1 MMASRRPQRRQAT
14 VQDTALREKLRK
26 IEALFA
32 GAATP
37 GERDAA
43 EAAML
48 RVRAR
53 LAEIGRSEQ
62 PVEMQFSIQD
72 QWAQRL
78 FVALCRRYGLRPY
91 RQPRQKRSTIMVRLP
106 RAFSDQILWPEF
118 VQLNEVLHA
127 HLQDITLKLI
137 RDYVHADTGDAE
149 EVAEKG

>member
-1 MMASRRPQRRQAT
+1 M
-14 VQDTALREKLRK
+14 QDTALREKLRK

-53 LAEIGRSEQ
+53 VAEIGRSEQ
-62 PVEMQFSIQD
+62 PVEIQFSIQD

-91 RQPRQKRSTIMVRLP
+91 SSQRTPP
-106 RAFSDQILWPEF
+106 
-118 VQLNEVLHA
+118 
-127 HLQDITLKLI
+127 
-137 RDYVHADTGDAE
+137 
-149 EVAEKG
+149 

>member
-1 MMASRRPQRRQAT
+1 
-14 VQDTALREKLRK
+14 VQDTAHREKLRK

-53 LAEIGRSEQ
+53 LAEIERSEQ

-72 QWAQRL
+72 HWAQRL

-91 RQPRQKRSTIMVRLP
+91 RRPRQKRSTIMVRLP

-118 VQLNEVLHA
+118 LQLNEVLQA
-127 HLQDITLKLI
+127 YLLDITLKLI
-137 RDYVHADTGDAE
+137 RDHVHADACDAE
-149 EVAEKG
+149 EMAEKG